1 MAPTCNSFSGSKR
14 PFPWFLLK
22 TLYSFIVFIILRETK
37 TFSESQWPLKAS
49 FWRLTWAILLGLW
62 KPSGQVWAK
71 ASPGA
76 SRTSLRRITM
86 VDWLGDADDVQPVNC
101 DDGWS
106 PRFFKQ
112 AQWLFILFYC
122 FVDSKRYLKCIC
134 VLAFQK
140 PFAPLPVSWLL
151 FNAKLSSFRFRVSCY
166 ILISVFARPKTIQN
180 CSHAM
185 WAMP

>member
-76 SRTSLRRITM
+76 SRTSLRRIY
-86 VDWLGDADDVQPVNC
+86 
-101 DDGWS
+101 DGWLIGWCRWCS
-106 PRFFKQ
+106 ACVMMGDFQDFSSRIMAIHPFL
-112 AQWLFILFYC
+112 LFCWFEEVLEVYLC
-122 FVDSKRYLKCIC
+122 FGLSKAFRSTFRQGTCFMI
-134 VLAFQK
+134 AFQ
-140 PFAPLPVSWLL
+140 
-151 FNAKLSSFRFRVSCY
+151 C
-166 ILISVFARPKTIQN
+166 
-180 CSHAM
+180 
-185 WAMP
+185 